1 MKSMLTATVLAFSV
15 AAAEA
20 TPLKNMP
27 SGTNADLRSLIE
39 EFAGGDSV
47 DVSTV
52 LTELIAAL
60 GLSDSAAEDIEQVL
74 ANLADVDFQALVDE
88 IGSIREE
95 LMSYRYRYVGLAE
108 GAVWEDDTLPAF
120 WNLSAMCVDTFG
132 EGARLARTGD
142 VAYSLE
148 SGEFPLGGVERAIF
162 RSSLPIPYRD
172 GLYDTLVSAPVDID
186 GLVVYDGTLDRFEVK
201 NPDLSA
207 SVACSASDR

>member
-1 MKSMLTATVLAFSV
+1 MKSLLTATVLAFSM
-15 AAAEA
+15 AAAQA

-27 SGTNADLRSLIE
+27 SDTNADLRSLIE
-39 EFAGGDSV
+39 DFAGGDSV
-47 DVSTV
+47 DVSGV
-52 LTELIAAL
+52 LSELIDAL
-60 GLSDSAAEDIEQVL
+60 GLSDNASEDIEQVL

-88 IGSIREE
+88 ISSIREE
-95 LMSYRYRYVGLAE
+95 LMSYQYQYIGLAE

-132 EGARLARTGD
+132 EGARLARTSD

-148 SGEFPLGGVERAIF
+148 GGEFPLDGVERAIF

-172 GLYDTLVSAPVDID
+172 GLYDTLVNAPVDID
-186 GLVVYDGTLDRFEVK
+186 GLVVYDGASDRFGVK

-207 SVACSASDR
+207 SVACSANGR